1 MSDIIDQAE
10 HQEQMARAI
19 AIKKAQS
26 AVLDTS
32 NPSGKC
38 WQCGEKVDNR
48 RRWCG
53 VECRDMYEKVLNAK
67 LNFKRG

>member
-10 HQEQMARAI
+10 HQEQMARDI

-32 NPSGKC
+32 NPTGKC
-38 WQCGEKVDNR
+38 WTCEEPTGNE
-48 RRWCG
+48 RRWCS
-53 VECRDMYEKVLNAK
+53 VECRNMYEKEN
-67 LNFKRG
+67 RR

>member
-10 HQEQMARAI
+10 HQEQMARDI

-32 NPSGKC
+32 NPTGKC
-38 WQCGEKVDNR
+38 WTCEEPTGTA
-48 RRWCG
+48 RRWCT
-53 VECRDMYEKVLNAK
+53 VECRDMYEKEN
-67 LNFKRG
+67 KR